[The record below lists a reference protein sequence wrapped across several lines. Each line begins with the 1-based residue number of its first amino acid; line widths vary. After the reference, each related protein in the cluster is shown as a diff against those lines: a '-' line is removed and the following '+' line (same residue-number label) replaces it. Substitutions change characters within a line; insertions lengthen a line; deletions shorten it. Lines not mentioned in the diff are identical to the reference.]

1 MEENIHDDK
10 LDDYVRKSF
19 EDYEAS
25 PPEDMW
31 DRVEEDLVP
40 VAVQPK
46 LRVGFQ
52 RLGWQAL
59 AAGVIL
65 ALFSTLVCEHM
76 YYEAKLRNLSFKPVT
91 APESLSSNQ
100 AKEGINTLNN
110 APNPNA
116 FASAEGPKLVPEVP
130 TSTALEAQK
139 RSSTSK
145 PKAKT
150 IPVFS
155 AENTNLNPEK
165 AGLNT
170 PAPFLATPP
179 EALSAQMDPAILEK
193 NKLVL
198 DNSGSISSADPE
210 LQADLINAP
219 NPLEVA
225 YLPASNSVLPKP
237 NRLVLLPV
245 FKVNTPN
252 VEQIKPLKEASGW
265 YIGAQTSFLAQQEK
279 ARPLVSRPG
288 RAAFVNKQENSA
300 LRSIFWVQG
309 GKEINPRIS
318 LETGLGYEKSV
329 QTASHSPRFRFGD
342 GIPPGPPFG
351 IRRAFNYDLSTYGG
365 TAEVSLRMEE
375 TTGSNPTDDEPV
387 SLKINTEHRMEML
400 RIPLLLKYRVA
411 GKGPWQAHVKV
422 GLLGNLIVK
431 NELDISAR
439 VSENARF
446 KPVSGADGYTVQ
458 LKHGKFFMGY
468 WLSAGA
474 AFKVNSNLRFYAEP
488 ALVGDFPRNDP
499 YKRQLPKHFLL
510 GLNVGANYYF

>member
-1 MEENIHDDK
+1 MEENIQDDK

-19 EDYEAS
+19 EDYEES

-40 VAVQPK
+40 VTVQPK
-46 LRVGFQ
+46 LRVGFK

-59 AAGVIL
+59 AAGIIL
-65 ALFSTLVCEHM
+65 VLFSTLVCEHL
-76 YYEAKLRNLSFKPVT
+76 YYEEKLRNLSFKPVA
-91 APESLSSNQ
+91 APESLSSNHG
-100 AKEGINTLNN
+100 KEGINTLNG
-110 APNPNA
+110 ATVPNA
-116 FASAEGPKLVPEVP
+116 IASPEEPKLVPEAP
-130 TSTALEAQK
+130 ASTAQQTQK
-139 RSSTSK
+139 WSSISK
-145 PKAKT
+145 PMAKT

-155 AENTNLNPEK
+155 AEKTSPNPEK
-165 AGLNT
+165 ADLKK
-170 PAPFLATPP
+170 PAPFLAVPLKAQST
-179 EALSAQMDPAILEK
+179 QMDLAIPET
-193 NKLVL
+193 NKASL
-198 DNSGSISSADPE
+198 DNSGALSSADPE
-210 LQADLINAP
+210 LQTDLTNAP
-219 NPLEVA
+219 KPLEVA
-225 YLPASNSVLPKP
+225 FLAASNSVLLLP
-237 NRLVLLPV
+237 NRLVLPPV
-245 FKVNTPN
+245 FKENTPN
-252 VEQIKPLKEASGW
+252 VEQIKPLKEVSGW
-265 YIGAQTSFLAQQEK
+265 YFGVQTSFLAQQEK

-288 RAAFVNKQENSA
+288 RAAFVNKQEKSI
-300 LRSIFWVQG
+300 LRNIFWAHA

-329 QTASHSPRFRFGD
+329 QPASHFPKFRFGD

-351 IRRAFNYDLSTYGG
+351 IRRAYNYDLSTYGG

-375 TTGSNPTDDEPV
+375 TTGSNPMDDEPV
-387 SLKINTEHRMEML
+387 TLKINTEHRMEML
-400 RIPLLLKYRVA
+400 RIPLLAKYRVA

-431 NELDISAR
+431 NELDISTR

-446 KPVSGADGYTVQ
+446 KPVSGNDGYTVR
-458 LKHGKFFMGY
+458 LKQGKFFMGY

-474 AFKVNSNLRFYAEP
+474 AFKVNPSLRLYAEP